1 MADPEI
7 GGNPYQQLLKR
18 FAITLLLGVVV
29 YRLGAWVPV
38 PGINV
43 DVLRDRISGDG
54 SGEGAVDAVLRW
66 ANMFN
71 GGTIANGS
79 VFGLGI
85 MPYISASII
94 IQLMAFS
101 FPALKALQKEG
112 EVGKR
117 KLNQYTRYVTVGI
130 CSVQSLLAGLALA
143 KLDSGVF
150 LQAGVN
156 QAQFIAQTV
165 LVVTCGSMVLLWLAE
180 QITKHGVGNGVSVI
194 IMIGILAGFPPAIG
208 AMFDDP
214 NTDLS
219 KFLLLAGVFILIVA
233 GMVVVT
239 QARRFLN
246 MEQQRRVKG
255 NQVYGGANTKLPLM
269 LNQAGVIPVIFS
281 SPVMVVLVMAFSG
294 IGLAGLLDHG
304 GPGYRYLFAA
314 MIVFFTYFYISI
326 TVDLND
332 WANNFKQS
340 GFFVRGIKPGRNT
353 VDYIHRILM
362 RITFIG
368 AISLAV
374 ITIMP
379 SALGTALGLS
389 GPVAQMILGGV
400 GLLIVVGVSLD
411 VIQKVSAFLLA
422 HQYQGMMAGGG
433 PGGKPGGA
441 PASSR
446 YGKKAASK
454 RF

>member
-1 MADPEI
+1 MADSDV
-7 GGNPYQQLLKR
+7 GGNPYQQLVKR
-18 FAITLLLGVVV
+18 LLITLLLGVVV
-29 YRLGAWVPV
+29 YRFGVWVPV

-43 DVLRDRISGDG
+43 DALQERITGSGDG
-54 SGEGAVDAVLRW
+54 GAVDAVLRW

-71 GGTIANGS
+71 GGAIAQGS

-101 FPALKALQKEG
+101 FPALKQLQKEG
-112 EVGKR
+112 EVGRR
-117 KLNQYTRYVTVGI
+117 KLNQYTRYVTLGI
-130 CSVQSLLAGLALA
+130 CLVQSVLAAGAVAKMQGGYFLLPEFKDNAAMF
-143 KLDSGVF
+143 VV
-150 LQAGVN
+150 QAM
-156 QAQFIAQTV
+156 

-194 IMIGILAGFPPAIG
+194 IMIGILAAFPPSIYEMVESG
-208 AMFDDP
+208 A
-214 NTDLS
+214 DLS
-219 KFLLLAGVFILIVA
+219 KFLMLAGVFIAIVA

-239 QARRFLN
+239 QARRFLH

-255 NQVYGGANTKLPLM
+255 NQVYGGAQTKLPLM
-269 LNQAGVIPVIFS
+269 LNQAGVIPVIFA
-281 SPVMVVLVMAFSG
+281 SPIMVVLVMG
-294 IGLAGLLDHG
+294 LGTIGLASFVDQA
-304 GPGYRYLFAA
+304 GPGYRYLFAG
-314 MIVFFTYFYISI
+314 MIIFFTYFYISI

-332 WANNFKQS
+332 WSNNFKQS
-340 GFFVRGIKPGRNT
+340 GFFIRGVKPGRNT
-353 VDYIHRILM
+353 AEHIKRILM

-389 GPVAQMILGGV
+389 GAVAQMVLGGV

-411 VIQKVSAFLLA
+411 VIQKVGAFLLA
-422 HQYQGMMAGGG
+422 HQYQGMMTGASAPGGG
-433 PGGKPGGA
+433 KSK
-441 PASSR
+441 AS
-446 YGKKAASK
+446 GFGNKKVATK

>member
-7 GGNPYQQLLKR
+7 GGNPYRQLLKR
-18 FAITLLLGVVV
+18 FGFTLMLGVLV
-29 YRLGAWVPV
+29 YRFGARVPV

-43 DVLRDRISGDG
+43 DALRDRISGGGAGDG
-54 SGEGAVDAVLRW
+54 VADQALRW

-112 EVGKR
+112 EVGRR
-117 KLNQYTRYVTVGI
+117 KLNQYTRYVTLGI
-130 CSVQSLLAGLALA
+130 CTIQALIAALALA
-143 KLDSGVF
+143 RMDGGAF
-150 LQAGVN
+150 LEPDTN
-156 QAQFIAQTV
+156 QVLFVSQMV

-194 IMIGILAGFPPAIG
+194 IMIGILAGFPPAVREMIG
-208 AMFDDP
+208 DP
-214 NTDLS
+214 NTDLAD
-219 KFLLLAGVFILIVA
+219 FLLLAGVFVTIVS
-233 GMVVVT
+233 GMVIVT

-281 SPVMVVLVMAFSG
+281 SPVMVILGMAASG
-294 IGLAGLLDHG
+294 IGLSGLLEHG
-304 GPGYRYLFAA
+304 GPGYRYVFAL
-314 MIVFFTYFYISI
+314 MIVAFTYFYISI

-353 VDYIHRILM
+353 VSYIHRILM
-362 RITFIG
+362 RITFVG

-374 ITIMP
+374 ITILP

-389 GPVAQMILGGV
+389 STVSQMVLGGV

-433 PGGKPGGA
+433 PGGKPGGGQ
-441 PASSR
+441 SR
-446 YGKKAASK
+446 FGKKAAKK